1 MSDDYTSP
9 VHDIEFNHDEPAEHL
24 PASVVFEYLATHPQL
39 LEQHPNRQ
47 FFLARRLGLLN
58 RDYEQ
63 TLVASLRRERGAQW
77 QSRVSSQM
85 ISDAYT
91 QGNDTLL
98 TLDDAVRAVQSAVA
112 TPSRATELLGL
123 LYENEGDIQEA
134 FVGCDIARD
143 VMTMSETRFT
153 CVEDIEASIF

>member
-1 MSDDYTSP
+1 
-9 VHDIEFNHDEPAEHL
+9 
-24 PASVVFEYLATHPQL
+24 
-39 LEQHPNRQ
+39 
-47 FFLARRLGLLN
+47 
-58 RDYEQ
+58 
-63 TLVASLRRERGAQW
+63 
-77 QSRVSSQM
+77 M